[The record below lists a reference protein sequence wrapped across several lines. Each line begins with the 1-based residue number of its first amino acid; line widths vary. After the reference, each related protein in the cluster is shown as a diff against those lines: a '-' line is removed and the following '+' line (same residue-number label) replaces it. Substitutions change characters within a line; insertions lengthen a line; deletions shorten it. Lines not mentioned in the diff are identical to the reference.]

1 MQPNRSNR
9 FLDFIGGL
17 FLVAGLHF
25 VFLIVWIGIAYVLV
39 LTIPF
44 FNQYYNV
51 FFLGIP
57 LFFLGLTQILYL
69 LPAMLYFSKKQR
81 DEVAKGIVCGGVVT
95 ALLNGSCF
103 GAGVSGGILPLVAL
117 GLSLFYIGY
126 MVNQRYQE

>member
-9 FLDFIGGL
+9 FLDFVGGL
-17 FLVAGLHF
+17 FLVAGLHI
-25 VFLIVWIGIAYVLV
+25 VFLIVWIGISYLLILA
-39 LTIPF
+39 IPF
-44 FNQYYNV
+44 FNQNYNV

-81 DEVAKGIVCGGVVT
+81 DEVTKGIVCGGAVT

-103 GAGVSGGILPLVAL
+103 GAGISGGILPLVAL
-117 GLSLFYIGY
+117 GLSLVYIGY